1 MYDPTLRAFTEAQDL
16 GPLNTSEMNAVLMT
30 PINEQDPL
38 LLTRFLL
45 TINIAPSYVRDI
57 AMVQHRDLKWW
68 AELTR
73 EINGI
78 DMFFPSPA
86 TVTSWLLFQSGK
98 KQEAKDLIYLVLNKD
113 NTYQMAVLLMK
124 IFETAND
131 DMFLGLDGQL
141 EEAVK
146 EQMPEWDKQVTEF
159 RADSPKWKA
168 SATN

>member
-1 MYDPTLRAFTEAQDL
+1 MYDPTLRTFNDAQDF
-16 GPLNTSEMNAVLMT
+16 GPLHCAEMRVVLMT
-30 PINEQDPL
+30 PVSQQETM

-78 DMFFPSPA
+78 DMFFSAPA
-86 TVTSWLLFQSGK
+86 TVTAWLLFQEGK

-113 NTYQMAVLLMK
+113 NKYQMAVLLLK

-131 DMFLGLDGQL
+131 DMFLGLDDQL

-146 EQMPEWDKQVTEF
+146 DQMPEWDKQVTEF